1 MLTDHYERADIQ
13 VLEIRVD
20 VTKDDRTTSGGTT
33 RPDDTVEDREPAIGP
48 MSMPK
53 WKLLCIPFG
62 VIPMRGSPKN
72 PRTGCWRWNGL
83 TGQP

>member
-1 MLTDHYERADIQ
+1 MCQYWSS
-13 VLEIRVD
+13 VWP
-20 VTKDDRTTSGGTT
+20 S
-33 RPDDTVEDREPAIGP
+33 RPDDRDDLRPERLEPDDAVDRRVDRCAVRGTQ

-53 WKLLCIPFG
+53 WKLLCMPFG

>member
-1 MLTDHYERADIQ
+1 MWPSRPTTE
-13 VLEIRVD
+13 
-20 VTKDDRTTSGGTT
+20 TTSGRNDSSRTT
-33 RPDDTVEDREPAIGP
+33 PSRVAYTGVPFGHA

-53 WKLLCIPFG
+53 WKPLCIPFG

>member
-1 MLTDHYERADIQ
+1 MA
-13 VLEIRVD
+13 VAA
-20 VTKDDRTTSGGTT
+20 DDRDDLEPEQLE
-33 RPDDTVEDREPAIGP
+33 PDDAVEGRVHGVPFGHA